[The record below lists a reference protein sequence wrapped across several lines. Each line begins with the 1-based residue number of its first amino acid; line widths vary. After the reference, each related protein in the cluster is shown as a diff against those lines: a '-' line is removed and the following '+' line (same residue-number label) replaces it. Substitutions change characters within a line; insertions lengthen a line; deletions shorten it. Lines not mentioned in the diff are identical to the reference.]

1 MENKPPII
9 GVTGGIGSGK
19 STVCKIL
26 ESLGAITYYADDR
39 AKWLMVN
46 NQDLVDSVKNLFGKE
61 AYTDAGLDRKFIAQK
76 AFKDDSLLNKL
87 NQLVHPAV
95 ADDLKSWIQT
105 NLKAPLLLKEAA
117 LLFETGSYKSL
128 DRTILVTAPDEIRI
142 ERVVKRDAH
151 RSREDVKSI
160 IAKQMSDKEKLS
172 LADYVVV
179 NDGKTSLIQ
188 QVMKLYPRLVI
199 T

>member
-46 NQDLVDSVKNLFGKE
+46 NQKLVDGVKNLFGSE
-61 AYTDAGLDRKFIAQK
+61 AYTDTGLDRKFIAQK
-76 AFKDDSLLNKL
+76 AFKDDTLLNKL
-87 NQLVHPAV
+87 NQLVHPVV
-95 ADDLKSWIQT
+95 ADDLKNWIQT
-105 NLKAPLLLKEAA
+105 NQKSPLLLKEAA

-128 DRTILVTAPDEIRI
+128 DRTILVTAPEEIRI

-160 IAKQMSDKEKLS
+160 IAKQMSDEEKSS

-179 NDGKTSLIQ
+179 NDAKSSLIQ
-188 QVMKLYPRLVI
+188 QVMKLYSRLVI